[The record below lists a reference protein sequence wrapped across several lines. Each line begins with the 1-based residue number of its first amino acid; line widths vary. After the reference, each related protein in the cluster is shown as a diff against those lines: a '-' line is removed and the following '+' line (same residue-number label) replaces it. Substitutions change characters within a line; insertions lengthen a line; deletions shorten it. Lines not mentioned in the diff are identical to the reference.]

1 MSNVLKHMTSS
12 VNLDKARFFCDS
24 RNIFTAREKFTLKDN
39 IQREDKKGLKIKKA
53 ARLSSYQGSNS
64 WIMLSNRITA
74 KSRLAKPPSHAKERM
89 VKVSKDCQPIVCV
102 FPSALLIFLSFGP
115 DASLSS
121 TSILESRAT
130 FLRLDQSAVTSCKVV
145 PVSRGPRHEINGHV
159 SHLLAIQ
166 C

>member
-1 MSNVLKHMTSS
+1 M
-12 VNLDKARFFCDS
+12 
-24 RNIFTAREKFTLKDN
+24 FTAREKFTLKDN
-39 IQREDKKGLKIKKA
+39 IQREDKKDLKIKKA

-145 PVSRGPRHEINGHV
+145 PVSRLALIVPRHEINGHV
-159 SHLLAIQ
+159 SHLLYSASEQTRLPPAIN
-166 C
+166 